1 MKVDGLYDLML
12 SVSREILICLRRP
25 DMANEA
31 VVGGA
36 GAPVEKGDSVFKKAG
51 DFLKP
56 FVPGMSTTKQKIG
69 AAATGLL
76 LVGVGVGI
84 DKCISGAKK
93 NSVQPT
99 NNAKSV

>member
-1 MKVDGLYDLML
+1 
-12 SVSREILICLRRP
+12 
-25 DMANEA
+25 MANEA

-56 FVPGMSTTKQKIG
+56 FVPGVGTTKQKIG
-69 AAATGLL
+69 AGVAGLL